1 MTTAPRSPE
10 EGRPRQIKVALAG
23 NPNSG
28 KSTIFNELTGS
39 RQHIGNYPGVTVEKK
54 EGRFRVDEWEVT
66 VIDLPGTYSL
76 TAHTAEERIARNVVL
91 EEDVDLVVDV
101 VDASNLERNLYL
113 ATQFMELGI
122 PLVLAF
128 NMSDMAEARGYAI
141 DTDRLAQLLNV
152 TIVNTV
158 GHKRKGIEE
167 LRAAILEVAARPRE
181 NRPTQIHYGPQ
192 LETELAELVPM
203 LEAAPEV
210 VRRMPAR
217 WAAVKLVEQDEAV
230 QRTVRER
237 ADNGEAILERAR
249 KAVRHL
255 AGDFRESP
263 EALVADYRYGFI
275 SGACQ
280 DSVQRTVESRHD
292 MSDRIDAVL
301 TNRFVGL
308 PIFLL
313 LTYVLFKITFALG
326 DPPMRWLEALF
337 GWLAATVSGF
347 WPAGSESLLKS
358 LLVDGVIGGV
368 GGVLVFLP
376 NILLLFFG
384 IALLEG
390 TGYMARAAFLMD
402 RFMHRIGLHGK
413 SFIPMLIGFGCSVPG
428 ILATR
433 TLETP
438 RERLIT
444 MLVLPL
450 MSCGARLVIYTLF
463 IPAFFPTQWRAP
475 VLFSLYL
482 VGILLAVGVAM
493 LLRMSLFRGE
503 LTPFVLELPPYR
515 APTVRGLVIH
525 MWERGWMYVRK
536 AGTLI
541 LAASVILWALTTFPQ
556 KPASEYEVDYARQLE
571 AAQRQGDTERVENLR
586 HERMQEDVLYTV
598 AGRVGQGIEPALRPL
613 GFDWRIGTAL
623 IGAFAAKEI
632 FVAQLGIV
640 FASGGDVDPDS
651 LRDKLSRAYDP
662 LTAYCVMLF
671 CLISM
676 PCVATIAV
684 TVRESGSWKWGVFQ
698 LGGLTVL
705 AYVVTLVAYQ
715 VGRLLLM

>member
-1 MTTAPRSPE
+1 
-10 EGRPRQIKVALAG
+10 
-23 NPNSG
+23 
-28 KSTIFNELTGS
+28 
-39 RQHIGNYPGVTVEKK
+39 
-54 EGRFRVDEWEVT
+54 
-66 VIDLPGTYSL
+66 
-76 TAHTAEERIARNVVL
+76 
-91 EEDVDLVVDV
+91 
-101 VDASNLERNLYL
+101 
-113 ATQFMELGI
+113 
-122 PLVLAF
+122 
-128 NMSDMAEARGYAI
+128 
-141 DTDRLAQLLNV
+141 
-152 TIVNTV
+152 
-158 GHKRKGIEE
+158 
-167 LRAAILEVAARPRE
+167 
-181 NRPTQIHYGPQ
+181 
-192 LETELAELVPM
+192 
-203 LEAAPEV
+203 
-210 VRRMPAR
+210 
-217 WAAVKLVEQDEAV
+217 
-230 QRTVRER
+230 
-237 ADNGEAILERAR
+237 
-249 KAVRHL
+249 
-255 AGDFRESP
+255 
-263 EALVADYRYGFI
+263 
-275 SGACQ
+275 
-280 DSVQRTVESRHD
+280 
-292 MSDRIDAVL
+292 
-301 TNRFVGL
+301 
-308 PIFLL
+308 
-313 LTYVLFKITFALG
+313 
-326 DPPMRWLEALF
+326 
-337 GWLAATVSGF
+337 
-347 WPAGSESLLKS
+347 
-358 LLVDGVIGGV
+358 
-368 GGVLVFLP
+368 
-376 NILLLFFG
+376 
-384 IALLEG
+384 
-390 TGYMARAAFLMD
+390 MARAAFLMD